1 MRIKYLV
8 PFLLPAIISLNAC
21 KSSSTPGPTG
31 ATGVTGAAGTTG
43 ATGAAGA
50 AGAGGPQ
57 GVAGATG
64 ATGAN
69 GTAGAVG
76 ATGATGATGAAGTAG
91 ATGAAGTAGATG
103 AAGTAGATG
112 AAGARGA
119 TGATGATGTAGATGA
134 IGATG
139 ATGAT
144 GASTNIVSY
153 IFNNQS
159 VFMVGNTRFLVPAIT
174 QIIVDQG
181 IVLVYFRNTGA
192 TTSWNP
198 LPYSE
203 SGNMLNLQAFGVG
216 YIDLK
221 SNFTSSGLDIRVVI
235 IPGTMLTTLMAR
247 NPGLNLNNYDQVAKA
262 IGIN

>member
-8 PFLLPAIISLNAC
+8 PFLLLIIISLNAC

-31 ATGVTGAAGTTG
+31 ATGATGAAGTAG

-69 GTAGAVG
+69 GTN
-76 ATGATGATGAAGTAG
+76 GTV
-91 ATGAAGTAGATG
+91 
-103 AAGTAGATG
+103 
-112 AAGARGA
+112 
-119 TGATGATGTAGATGA
+119 GATGA

-144 GASTNIVSY
+144 GVDGAAGATGATGATGASTNIASY
-153 IFNNQS
+153 IFTNKS
-159 VFMVGNTRFLVPAIT
+159 VFLVGNTRFLVPAIT
-174 QIIVDQG
+174 QAIVDQG
-181 IVLVYFRNTGA
+181 IVLVYFRNTGT

-203 SGNMLNLQAFGVG
+203 SGNTLNLQSYGVG
-216 YIDLK
+216 YVDLK

-235 IPGTMLTTLMAR
+235 IPGTSLTTLMAH